1 MKNST
6 TKIEE
11 KQSLTVNTLLF
22 ILLTLAI
29 GLGTLM
35 WSQHG
40 QYHDQQEMG
49 WMGQDNLQLMG
60 EHSNKN
66 HK

>member
-1 MKNST
+1 MKDST
-6 TKIEE
+6 TKTEE
-11 KQSLTVNTLLF
+11 KQSLTVNALLF
-22 ILLTLAI
+22 ALLALAI
-29 GLGTLM
+29 GLGSLM

-60 EHSNKN
+60 EHSYKS